1 MKKFTDLIAEVLHDV
16 NEVLPWYMEQRMQE
30 NPDLLIVD
38 VREPAE
44 YLSMHIINAINVPRG
59 ILETACEYNYEDT
72 VPALVQ
78 AREKEI
84 IVVCRSGNRSVL
96 AVDTMQQMGYRKISS
111 LKTGLRGWND
121 YELPLEDADG
131 TAVNTDLADS
141 FFTANLAPEQ
151 KAP

>member
-1 MKKFTDLIAEVLHDV
+1 MKKFTDLIAEVLQNV
-16 NEVLPWYMEQRMQE
+16 AEVFPWDMEQRMQE

-38 VREPAE
+38 VREAVE
-44 YLSMHIINAINVPRG
+44 FSSMRIVNSINVPRG
-59 ILETACEYNYEDT
+59 ILETACEYDYEDT
-72 VPALVQ
+72 VPELVR
-78 AREKEI
+78 ARKTEI

-96 AVDTMQQMGYRKISS
+96 AAHTMQQMGYNKVSS

-121 YELPLEDADG
+121 YELPLVSAEETPVDIEVAD
-131 TAVNTDLADS
+131 L